1 MDNNYASLPELSNA
15 MKEDRFHSMT
25 TRTDQRAPASSS
37 NRQKSPG
44 PLATIANAV
53 STSVNS
59 AKRIGHR
66 ARSLVPKKLLSAQYT
81 PVKMKRDGNGAILD
95 EVTPVIYY
103 ADDDSTAKRV
113 DRGAVTFVDP
123 FAFEVACSP
132 CDERDTNSLSSLT
145 SIVPVRLFHKDI
157 GNTNAAF
164 ALVACK
170 QENAVETDELVVFH
184 STIFAEAINRI
195 DVKSNREETNQD
207 SIRTKKIAHD
217 ESVEQCKDSD
227 LTWGDFTISESFTAY
242 KWDSESEDTALESRS
257 CISSLYSAQASE
269 MM

>member
-1 MDNNYASLPELSNA
+1 MKTDNNYSSLPDQSNT
-15 MKEDRFHSMT
+15 MKEYRFHSMT

-59 AKRIGHR
+59 AKRIG
-66 ARSLVPKKLLSAQYT
+66 RSLVPKKLLSVQYT

-132 CDERDTNSLSSLT
+132 CDERDTSSLSSP

-170 QENAVETDELVVFH
+170 QENTVETDELVVFH
-184 STIFAEAINRI
+184 STIFAKAINRI
-195 DVKSNREETNQD
+195 DVKSTREETNQD
-207 SIRTKKIAHD
+207 SIRTKKIARD
-217 ESVEQCKDSD
+217 ESIEQCKDLD

-242 KWDSESEDTALESRS
+242 KWDSESEDTALES
-257 CISSLYSAQASE
+257 
-269 MM
+269 

>member
-1 MDNNYASLPELSNA
+1 MKTDNNYSSLPDQSNT
-15 MKEDRFHSMT
+15 MKEYRFHSMT

-59 AKRIGHR
+59 AKRIG
-66 ARSLVPKKLLSAQYT
+66 RSLVPKKLLSVQYT

-132 CDERDTNSLSSLT
+132 CDERD

-170 QENAVETDELVVFH
+170 QENTVETDELVVFH
-184 STIFAEAINRI
+184 STIFAKAINRI
-195 DVKSNREETNQD
+195 DVKSTREETNQD
-207 SIRTKKIAHD
+207 SIRTKKIARD
-217 ESVEQCKDSD
+217 EPIEQCKDSD

-242 KWDSESEDTALESRS
+242 KWDSESEDTALES
-257 CISSLYSAQASE
+257 
-269 MM
+269 

>member
-1 MDNNYASLPELSNA
+1 MKTDNNYSSLPDQSNT
-15 MKEDRFHSMT
+15 MKEYRFHSMT

-59 AKRIGHR
+59 AKRIG
-66 ARSLVPKKLLSAQYT
+66 RSLVPKKLLSVQYT

-132 CDERDTNSLSSLT
+132 CDERDTSSLSSP

-170 QENAVETDELVVFH
+170 QENTVETDELVVFH
-184 STIFAEAINRI
+184 STIFAKAINRI
-195 DVKSNREETNQD
+195 DVKSTREETNQD
-207 SIRTKKIAHD
+207 SIRI
-217 ESVEQCKDSD
+217 
-227 LTWGDFTISESFTAY
+227 
-242 KWDSESEDTALESRS
+242 
-257 CISSLYSAQASE
+257 
-269 MM
+269 